1 MNYIISISLIEF
13 AHDILHLLYVL
24 IKQGYGDGGGGPSDD
39 QLERSLRLQR
49 SFVGG
54 ETPSCRWGTVKSF
67 FQRLSEVQDELP
79 LYRGELFLEYHRAV
93 HTTQSDFKY
102 NLRACERSLQT
113 REALRVIS
121 GNWVPLDMETSW
133 KRYLFALFHDATPG
147 SSIHSV
153 YQELNAELKLLAEAQ
168 YTSAVDEWPDQP
180 AAVDASN
187 TFTIINQLAWDRYC
201 SIELPGDDFGGDG
214 ISDRVQV
221 IDGKIYDM
229 VKLKGLSATPCIPKC
244 TTLAR
249 NKDTNTKATPN
260 SLSNGIVTAE
270 FDEYGQLCSMSVRG
284 EPLLLTKNEAASFTL
299 HDDNPEAYGE

>member
-1 MNYIISISLIEF
+1 M
-13 AHDILHLLYVL
+13 
-24 IKQGYGDGGGGPSDD
+24 
-39 QLERSLRLQR
+39 
-49 SFVGG
+49 
-54 ETPSCRWGTVKSF
+54 
-67 FQRLSEVQDELP
+67 
-79 LYRGELFLEYHRAV
+79 
-93 HTTQSDFKY
+93 
-102 NLRACERSLQT
+102 QT
-113 REALRVIS
+113 CEALRVIS

-180 AAVDASN
+180 AAVDAST

-201 SIELPGDDFGGDG
+201 SIELPGDVGDESMSPHHFGGDCN
-214 ISDRVQV
+214 SDRVQV
-221 IDGKIYDM
+221 IDGKIYAM
-229 VKLKGLSATPCIPKC
+229 VKLKGLSAASYIPKC

-249 NKDTNTKATPN
+249 NKDTNNMKATPN
-260 SLSNGIVTAE
+260 SLSNGIITAE

-284 EPLLLTKNEAASFTL
+284 EPLLLTKNEAASFTM